1 MIPFAGVK
9 CPVMWAGS
17 HGDPAFAA
25 YTALFMAE
33 KRGKPMPVGEQNGAQ
48 SYAQGPARPLM
59 RLTIGD
65 LLQLTAARFPDRLA
79 VASRH
84 QQKRLTWAELSTQA
98 DRVARGLWALGVRR
112 GDRVGL
118 WSTNCIEW
126 IMLHMGCAR
135 AGAALV
141 NVNPAYRSHELQFTL
156 TRSRMKALFLWHKDK
171 RADYEEILGRARHG
185 LDLALEHTIYFD
197 SPEWPALL
205 DAEGRLP
212 NDVAIDDVANI
223 QYTSGTTGL
232 PKGVMLTHHNVVN
245 NGQFLAQ
252 GFHYTEKDKI
262 VVPVPLFHCY
272 GCVIGTMSAVNSG
285 AAIILPN
292 WTFDARATLQAVHD
306 ERATS
311 VYGVPAMYVA
321 EFGLEDFA
329 SFDLTSLRTGMM
341 SGAPCPI
348 ELMKRVLDEMH
359 CRELV
364 IAYGQTETSPVVT
377 MSDAEDSIEVRVNTV
392 GRAMP
397 QTEIKIV
404 ALVAQPEANPRS
416 SPGSMIESREPL
428 RLGAQGEVCA
438 RGYAVMKGYDGD
450 PEGTA
455 QVIQADGWLR
465 TGDLG
470 VMREDGC
477 IHITGRSRDV
487 IIRGGENIYP
497 REVEEFLYTHPK
509 VGEVQVVGI
518 PNARLGEIVVAWV
531 RLRPGLTPDVDATEE
546 EIRQFCQGQ
555 IAYYKIPEHVRFV
568 TEFPATLSGKI
579 QKYKMREFEIEARG
593 LQAIATTVTA

>member
-1 MIPFAGVK
+1 VLGHKKQHGAGVYTPFVVSILK
-9 CPVMWAGS
+9 VPVAENVTTLS
-17 HGDPAFAA
+17 
-25 YTALFMAE
+25 YT
-33 KRGKPMPVGEQNGAQ
+33 RGAD
-48 SYAQGPARPLM
+48 RPLLE
-59 RLTIGD
+59 LTIGG
-65 LLQLTAARFPDRLA
+65 LLERTANRFTERLA
-79 VASRH
+79 VASCH
-84 QQKRLTWAELSTQA
+84 QEQRMTWAELSEAA
-98 DRVARGLWALGVRR
+98 DGIARGLWSLGIRR

-126 IMLHMGCAR
+126 ILLHMGCAR

-141 NVNPAYRSHELQFTL
+141 NVNPAYRSHELQYTL

-171 RADYEEILGRARHG
+171 RADYEEILSRARHG
-185 LDLALEHTIYFD
+185 LTLELAHTIFFD
-197 SPEWPALL
+197 SPEWA
-205 DAEGRLP
+205 AVQNATGELP
-212 NDVAIDDVANI
+212 DRVAVDDVANI

-252 GFHYTEKDKI
+252 GFHYTEQDRI

-272 GCVIGTMSAVNSG
+272 GCVIGTMSALNSG
-285 AAIILPN
+285 AAIVLPN
-292 WTFDARATLQAVHD
+292 WTFDARATLQAVHA

-321 EFGLEDFA
+321 EFGLPDFE

-341 SGAPCPI
+341 SGAPCPV
-348 ELMKRVLDEMH
+348 ELMKRVLNEMH
-359 CRELV
+359 IRELV

-377 MSDAEDSIEVRVNTV
+377 MSDAGDSIEIRVNTV

-397 QTEIKIV
+397 QTEIQVVSTIT
-404 ALVAQPEANPRS
+404 
-416 SPGSMIESREPL
+416 GESLPIGE
-428 RLGAQGEVCA
+428 QGEICA

-450 PEGTA
+450 AEGTA
-455 QVIQADGWLR
+455 QVVKPDGWLH

-470 VMREDGC
+470 VMHEDGC
-477 IHITGRSRDV
+477 IHLTGRSRDV

-509 VGEVQVVGI
+509 VSEVQVVGI
-518 PNARLGEIVVAWV
+518 PNQRLGEIVVAWV
-531 RLRPGLTPDVDATEE
+531 RLRPGQEATEE
-546 EIRQFCQGQ
+546 EIRTWCQGQ

-568 TEFPATLSGKI
+568 DDFPATLSGKI
-579 QKYKMREFEIEARG
+579 QKYKIREFEIEARG
-593 LQAIATTVTA
+593 LQAVASAATA

>member
-1 MIPFAGVK
+1 M
-9 CPVMWAGS
+9 
-17 HGDPAFAA
+17 PAISMNP
-25 YTALFMAE
+25 TTSMNID
-33 KRGKPMPVGEQNGAQ
+33 EQISTQ
-48 SYAQGPARPLM
+48 SYARGPARPLLE
-59 RLTIGD
+59 LTIGD
-65 LLQLTAARFPDRLA
+65 LLQRTADRYPDRPAL
-79 VASRH
+79 VSRH
-84 QQKRLTWAELSTQA
+84 QDRRLTWAELSAEA
-98 DRVARGLWALGVRR
+98 DRVARGLWSLGIRR
-112 GDRVGL
+112 GDPVGL
-118 WSTNCIEW
+118 WSTNCAEW
-126 IMLHMGCAR
+126 IVLHMGCAR

-156 TRSRMKALFLWHKDK
+156 TRSRMKALFLWHKD
-171 RADYEEILGRARHG
+171 RHADYEDILGRARHG
-185 LDLALEHTIYFD
+185 LNLALEHTIYFD

-205 DAEGRLP
+205 DSDGRLP
-212 NDVAIDDVANI
+212 DHVAVDDVANI

-252 GFHYTEKDKI
+252 GFHYTEQDKI

-292 WTFDARATLQAVHD
+292 WTFDARATLKAIH
-306 ERATS
+306 EEHATS

-321 EFGLEDFA
+321 EFGLDDFA
-329 SFDLTSLRTGMM
+329 NYDTRSLRTGMM
-341 SGAPCPI
+341 SGAPCPV
-348 ELMKRVLDEMH
+348 ELMKRVLEEMH
-359 CRELV
+359 IRELV

-377 MSDAEDSIEVRVNTV
+377 MSDAGDSLEVRVNTV

-397 QTEIKIV
+397 QTDIKI
-404 ALVAQPEANPRS
+404 ASLRAEPNSNLDSQETLPR
-416 SPGSMIESREPL
+416 GQ
-428 RLGAQGEVCA
+428 QGEVCV
-438 RGYAVMKGYDGD
+438 RGYALMKGYDGD

-455 QVIQADGWLR
+455 LVIQPDGWLR

-509 VGEVQVVGI
+509 VGEVQVFGI
-518 PNARLGEIVVAWV
+518 PNARLGEIVVAWI
-531 RLRPGLTPDVDATEE
+531 RLRPGLKPDIDATEQ
-546 EIRQFCQGQ
+546 EIREFCQGQ
-555 IAYYKIPEHVRFV
+555 IAYYKIPEHVRFA

-593 LQAIATTVTA
+593 LQAVAKTATA

>member
-1 MIPFAGVK
+1 MEENP
-9 CPVMWAGS
+9 
-17 HGDPAFAA
+17 H
-25 YTALFMAE
+25 ALS
-33 KRGKPMPVGEQNGAQ
+33 Q
-48 SYAQGPARPLM
+48 SQGPGRPLLE
-59 RLTIGD
+59 LTIGG
-65 LLQLTAARFPDRLA
+65 LLERTASRFPERLA
-79 VASRH
+79 VVSCH
-84 QQKRLTWAELSTQA
+84 QQKRLTWAGLSAEA
-98 DRVARGLWALGVRR
+98 DRVARGLWSLGIRR

-126 IMLHMGCAR
+126 VMMHMGCAR

-156 TRSRMKALFLWHKDK
+156 QRSRMKALFLWHKDK
-171 RADYEEILGRARHG
+171 HADYEEILGRARHG
-185 LDLALEHTIYFD
+185 LTLELEHTIYFD
-197 SPEWPALL
+197 TPEWPALL

-212 NDVAIDDVANI
+212 DAVAVNDVANI

-245 NGQFLAQ
+245 NGQFLAH
-252 GFHYTEKDKI
+252 GFHYTEQDSI
-262 VVPVPLFHCY
+262 VLPVPLFHCF

-285 AAIILPN
+285 AAIVLPN
-292 WTFDARATLQAVHD
+292 WTFDPRATLQAVHD

-321 EFGLEDFA
+321 ELALPDFA

-348 ELMKRVLDEMH
+348 ELMKRVLNEMH

-377 MSDAEDSIEVRVNTV
+377 MSDAADTIEVRVNTV

-397 QTEIKIV
+397 QTEIQV
-404 ALVAQPEANPRS
+404 VSTATN
-416 SPGSMIESREPL
+416 EPL
-428 RLGAQGEVCA
+428 SRGEQGEICV
-438 RGYAVMKGYDGD
+438 RGYALMKGYDGD

-455 QVIQADGWLR
+455 TVIKENGWLH

-470 VMREDGC
+470 IMREDGC
-477 IHITGRSRDV
+477 LRITGRSKDV

-531 RLRPGLTPDVDATEE
+531 RIKPGVEATEE
-546 EIRQFCQGQ
+546 EIKEFCKGQ

-579 QKYKMREFEIEARG
+579 QKYKIREFEIEARG
-593 LQAIATTVTA
+593 LQSVADAATA

>member
-1 MIPFAGVK
+1 M
-9 CPVMWAGS
+9 M
-17 HGDPAFAA
+17 
-25 YTALFMAE
+25 E
-33 KRGKPMPVGEQNGAQ
+33 EQILTQ
-48 SYAQGPARPLM
+48 SYARGPARPLLE
-59 RLTIGD
+59 LTIGD
-65 LLQLTAARFPDRLA
+65 LLQRNVDRWPERPAL
-79 VASRH
+79 VSRH
-84 QQKRLTWAELSTQA
+84 QERRLSWAELSAEA

-118 WSTNCIEW
+118 WSTNCAEW
-126 IMLHMGCAR
+126 VVMHMGCAR

-171 RADYEEILGRARHG
+171 HADYEEILGRARHG

-212 NDVAIDDVANI
+212 DHVAVDDIANI

-232 PKGVMLTHHNVVN
+232 PKGVMLTHRNVVN

-285 AAIILPN
+285 ATIILPN
-292 WTFDARATLQAVHD
+292 WTFDARATLKAVHD

-321 EFGLEDFA
+321 EFALDDFR
-329 SFDLTSLRTGMM
+329 SYDFTSLRTGMM
-341 SGAPCPI
+341 SGAPCPV

-359 CRELV
+359 IRELV

-377 MSDAEDSIEVRVNTV
+377 MSDAGDSLEVRVNTV

-397 QTEIKIV
+397 QTEIKIA
-404 ALVAQPEANPRS
+404 ALDSQETLPC
-416 SPGSMIESREPL
+416 GQ
-428 RLGAQGEVCA
+428 QGEVCV
-438 RGYAVMKGYDGD
+438 RGYALMKGYDGD

-455 QVIQADGWLR
+455 QVIQPDGWLR

-509 VGEVQVVGI
+509 VGEVQVIGI

-531 RLRPGLTPDVDATEE
+531 RLRPGLRPEIDATEE

-555 IAYYKIPEHVRFV
+555 IAYYKVPEHVRFV

-593 LQAIATTVTA
+593 LQAVEKTAMA

>member
-1 MIPFAGVK
+1 
-9 CPVMWAGS
+9 
-17 HGDPAFAA
+17 
-25 YTALFMAE
+25 
-33 KRGKPMPVGEQNGAQ
+33 MPVEENLSVL
-48 SYAQGPARPLM
+48 SYTRGPSHPLLE
-59 RLTIGD
+59 LTIGD
-65 LLQLTAARFPDRLA
+65 LLHRTADRFGDRLA
-79 VASRH
+79 VASCH
-84 QQKRLTWAELSTQA
+84 QGRRLTWAELSDQA
-98 DRVARGLWALGVRR
+98 DRVARGLWSLGIRR

-126 IMLHMGCAR
+126 LMMHMGCAR

-141 NVNPAYRSHELQFTL
+141 NVNPAYRSHELQYTL
-156 TRSRMKALFLWHKDK
+156 LKSHMKALFLWHKDK

-185 LDLALEHTIYFD
+185 LTLELAHTIFFD

-205 DAEGRLP
+205 ETPGELP
-212 NDVAIDDVANI
+212 AHVDVDDVANI
-223 QYTSGTTGL
+223 QYTSGTTGM

-245 NGQFLAQ
+245 DGQFLAQ
-252 GFHYTEKDKI
+252 GFHYTERDKI

-285 AAIILPN
+285 AALVLPN
-292 WTFDARATLQAVHD
+292 WTFDARATLKAVHD

-321 EFGLEDFA
+321 EFALPEFPTY
-329 SFDLTSLRTGMM
+329 DLTSLRTGMM

-348 ELMKRVLDEMH
+348 ELMKRVLNEMH
-359 CRELV
+359 IGELV

-377 MSDAEDSIEVRVNTV
+377 MSDAGDSIEVRVNTV

-397 QTEIKIV
+397 QTEIQV
-404 ALVAQPEANPRS
+404 VSTVTGETLPVGE
-416 SPGSMIESREPL
+416 
-428 RLGAQGEVCA
+428 QGEICA
-438 RGYAVMKGYDGD
+438 RGFVVMKGYDGD
-450 PEGTA
+450 PESTA
-455 QVIQADGWLR
+455 QVIHPDGWLH

-477 IHITGRSRDV
+477 LRITGRSRDV

-509 VGEVQVVGI
+509 VGEAQVVGI
-518 PNARLGEIVVAWV
+518 PNARLGEIVAAWV
-531 RLRPGLTPDVDATEE
+531 RLKPGVEATEE
-546 EIRQFCQGQ
+546 EIKDFCQGQ

-579 QKYKMREFEIEARG
+579 QKYKIREFEIEARG
-593 LQAIATTVTA
+593 LQKEANAATA

>member
-1 MIPFAGVK
+1 
-9 CPVMWAGS
+9 
-17 HGDPAFAA
+17 
-25 YTALFMAE
+25 
-33 KRGKPMPVGEQNGAQ
+33 MPVEENLCLE
-48 SYAQGPARPLM
+48 SYSRGPARPLLS
-59 RLTIGD
+59 LTIGD
-65 LLQLTAARFPDRLA
+65 LLTRTASRFPDRLA
-79 VASRH
+79 VASMH
-84 QQKRLTWAELSTQA
+84 QGKRLTWAELSASA
-98 DRVARGLWALGVRR
+98 DRVARGLWSLGIRR
-112 GDRVGL
+112 GDRVGI

-126 IMLHMGCAR
+126 IMMHMGAAR
-135 AGAALV
+135 AGASLV
-141 NVNPAYRSHELQFTL
+141 NVNPAYRSHELGFTL

-205 DAEGRLP
+205 DADGQLP
-212 NDVAIDDVANI
+212 DHVAVDDIANI

-252 GFHYTEKDKI
+252 GFHYTEQDKI

-272 GCVIGTMSAVNSG
+272 GCVIGTMSALNTG

-292 WTFDARATLQAVHD
+292 WTFDARATLKAVHD

-321 EFGLEDFA
+321 EFGLDDFA
-329 SFDLTSLRTGMM
+329 SYNLTSLRTGMM
-341 SGAPCPI
+341 SGAPCPV

-377 MSDAEDSIEVRVNTV
+377 MSDAGDTIEIRVKTV

-397 QTEIKIV
+397 QTEIKIASLESGE
-404 ALVAQPEANPRS
+404 ALPTGQ
-416 SPGSMIESREPL
+416 
-428 RLGAQGEVCA
+428 QGEVCV

-455 QVIQADGWLR
+455 QVIQPDGWLR

-470 VMREDGC
+470 EMREDGC

-497 REVEEFLYTHPK
+497 REVEEFLYTYPK
-509 VGEVQVVGI
+509 VGEVQVIGI

-531 RLRPGLTPDVDATEE
+531 RLRPGLKPDIDATED
-546 EIRQFCQGQ
+546 EIKEFCKGQ
-555 IAYYKIPEHVRFV
+555 IAYYKIPEHIRFV
-568 TEFPATLSGKI
+568 DEFPATLSGKI
-579 QKYKMREFEIEARG
+579 QKYKMREFEIEARS
-593 LQAIATTVTA
+593 LQDVAKTATA

>member
-1 MIPFAGVK
+1 M
-9 CPVMWAGS
+9 M
-17 HGDPAFAA
+17 
-25 YTALFMAE
+25 E
-33 KRGKPMPVGEQNGAQ
+33 EQILTQ
-48 SYAQGPARPLM
+48 SYARGPAGPLLE
-59 RLTIGD
+59 LTIGD
-65 LLQLTAARFPDRLA
+65 LLQWTAERWPERPA
-79 VASRH
+79 VVSRH
-84 QQKRLTWAELSTQA
+84 QERRLTWAELSAEA
-98 DRVARGLWALGVRR
+98 DRAARGLWALGVRR

-118 WSTNCIEW
+118 WSTNCAEW
-126 IMLHMGCAR
+126 VVMHMGCAR

-171 RADYEEILGRARHG
+171 HADYEEILGRARHG

-212 NDVAIDDVANI
+212 EHVAVDDIANI

-232 PKGVMLTHHNVVN
+232 PKGVMLTHRNVVN

-252 GFHYTEKDKI
+252 GFHYTEQDKI

-285 AAIILPN
+285 ATIILPN
-292 WTFDARATLQAVHD
+292 WTFDARAVLKAIHD

-321 EFGLEDFA
+321 EFALEDFA
-329 SFDLTSLRTGMM
+329 SYDFTSLRTGMM
-341 SGAPCPI
+341 SGAPCPV
-348 ELMKRVLDEMH
+348 ELMKRVLGEMH
-359 CRELV
+359 IGELV

-377 MSDAEDSIEVRVNTV
+377 MSDAGDSLEVRVNTV

-397 QTEIKIV
+397 QTEIKIAVLEAKPESSV
-404 ALVAQPEANPRS
+404 ASQDTLPCGQ
-416 SPGSMIESREPL
+416 
-428 RLGAQGEVCA
+428 QGEVCV
-438 RGYAVMKGYDGD
+438 RGYALMKGYDGD

-455 QVIQADGWLR
+455 QVIQPDGWLR

-509 VGEVQVVGI
+509 VGEVQVFGI
-518 PNARLGEIVVAWV
+518 PNARLGEIVVAWI
-531 RLRPGLTPDVDATEE
+531 RLRPGLRPEIDATEE

-555 IAYYKIPEHVRFV
+555 IAYYKVPEHVRFV

-593 LQAIATTVTA
+593 LQAVEKTAMA

>member
-1 MIPFAGVK
+1 
-9 CPVMWAGS
+9 
-17 HGDPAFAA
+17 
-25 YTALFMAE
+25 
-33 KRGKPMPVGEQNGAQ
+33 MPVEEDLCTL
-48 SYAQGPARPLM
+48 SHTRGPNRPFLE
-59 RLTIGD
+59 LTIGD
-65 LLQLTAARFPDRLA
+65 LLHRTASRYPDRLA
-79 VASRH
+79 VASCH
-84 QQKRLTWAELSTQA
+84 QSKRITWAELSAEA
-98 DRVARGLWALGVRR
+98 DRVARGLWSLGIRR

-126 IMLHMGCAR
+126 IVMHMGCAR

-156 TRSRMKALFLWHKDK
+156 QRSRMKAIFLWHRDK
-171 RADYEEILGRARHG
+171 RADYEDILGRARHG
-185 LDLALEHTIYFD
+185 LSLALEHTIYFD
-197 SPEWPALL
+197 SPQWPALL

-212 NDVAIDDVANI
+212 DHVAVDDVANI

-232 PKGVMLTHHNVVN
+232 PKGVMLTHHNIVN

-252 GFHYTEKDKI
+252 GFHYTEQDSI

-272 GCVIGTMSAVNSG
+272 GCVIGTMSALNTG

-292 WTFDARATLQAVHD
+292 WTFDPRSTLQAIHN

-311 VYGVPAMYVA
+311 VYGVPTMYVA
-321 EFGLEDFA
+321 EFALPEFA
-329 SFDLTSLRTGMM
+329 TYDLTSLRTGMM
-341 SGAPCPI
+341 SGAPCPV
-348 ELMKRVLDEMH
+348 ELMKRVLNEMH

-377 MSDAEDSIEVRVNTV
+377 MSDAADTIEIRVNTV

-397 QTEIKIV
+397 QTEIRIASVRAGDKTVPI
-404 ALVAQPEANPRS
+404 
-416 SPGSMIESREPL
+416 GK
-428 RLGAQGEVCA
+428 QGEVCV
-438 RGYAVMKGYDGD
+438 RGYALMKGYDGD
-450 PEGTA
+450 PRATA
-455 QVIQADGWLR
+455 QVIRPDGWLH

-470 VMREDGC
+470 ILRPDGC
-477 IHITGRSRDV
+477 IHLTGRSKDV

-509 VGEVQVVGI
+509 VDEAQVVGL
-518 PNARLGEIVVAWV
+518 PNARLGEIVAAWV
-531 RLRPGLTPDVDATEE
+531 RLAPGAEATEE
-546 EIRQFCQGQ
+546 EIKEFCKGQ

-579 QKYKMREFEIEARG
+579 QKYKIREFEIEARG
-593 LQAIATTVTA
+593 LQQEASEATA